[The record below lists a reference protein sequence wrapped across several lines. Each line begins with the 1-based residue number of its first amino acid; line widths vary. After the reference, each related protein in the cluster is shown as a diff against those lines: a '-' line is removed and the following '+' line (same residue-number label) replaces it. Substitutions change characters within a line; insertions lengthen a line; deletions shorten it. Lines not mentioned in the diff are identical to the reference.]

1 MLDLS
6 VRCAAVPVPAT
17 CGHILT
23 RDGQNYCRYFV
34 DIIVDVIYSNMT
46 VLLTIS
52 FSSRKVLYIFND
64 LTLSNDIHLRIRC
77 N

>member
-23 RDGQNYCRYFV
+23 RDGQNYYAIDITV
-34 DIIVDVIYSNMT
+34 DIIYRVRF
-46 VLLTIS
+46 S
-52 FSSRKVLYIFND
+52 F
-64 LTLSNDIHLRIRC
+64 
-77 N
+77 